1 MAQPKITDADI
12 AGMDDLFGAP
22 PPPQARWPLGSPNLP
37 PRPEPFAKPPPPRT
51 ADEPLAA
58 AQFVGTNDLPPGAGR
73 AAALAER
80 LQAQR
85 APPKPAAPAARPLDI
100 VALAGKYGIDARN
113 HPQLH
118 KFIDDDY
125 PVERSAQ
132 WYAEKLQGYGTWR
145 PFESLGISWRE
156 DQNED
161 FVRFRFDERSFYLDP
176 GNGHTKYVKD
186 PEGTFELLKRVR
198 DAALKLVQGDDVI
211 MGVDDDDDDDED
223 YEDEEE
229 AAAKREEEAA
239 AKRKVLDKRKVGD
252 SAWTLPST

>member
-37 PRPEPFAKPPPPRT
+37 PRPEPFAKPAPRT

-58 AQFVGTNDLPPGAGR
+58 AQLVGTTDLPGGAGR
-73 AAALAER
+73 AAALAAL
-80 LQAQR
+80 LQPAPL

-156 DQNED
+156 DENED

-176 GNGHTKYVKD
+176 RNRHTKYVED

-229 AAAKREEEAA
+229 AAAKR
-239 AKRKVLDKRKVGD
+239 KVLDKRKVGD